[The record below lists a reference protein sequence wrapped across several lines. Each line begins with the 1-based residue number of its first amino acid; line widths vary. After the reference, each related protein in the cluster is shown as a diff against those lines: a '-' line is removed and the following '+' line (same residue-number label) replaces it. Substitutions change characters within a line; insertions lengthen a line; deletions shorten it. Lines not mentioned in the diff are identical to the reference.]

1 VIFLDTNVVSELI
14 KLDADKGV
22 LDWFAAQHPD
32 ETFICS
38 ITVLELFTGVESMAR
53 GRRRDDAEVR
63 IRRILSLLGP
73 VIVPFGDAAA
83 EYCAAFIAAD
93 PNVDVFDAQIGSIA
107 LAHRAAL
114 ATRNIRHFDAFGIE
128 LINPWD

>member
-1 VIFLDTNVVSELI
+1 VILLDTNVVSELMR
-14 KLDADKGV
+14 LDADRSV
-22 LDWFAAQHPD
+22 LDWFATQHPD

-38 ITVLELFTGVESMAR
+38 ITVLELFTGVESMAC

-73 VIVPFGDAAA
+73 VIVPFGEAAA
-83 EYCAAFIAAD
+83 EYCAAIIAAD
-93 PNVDVFDAQIGSIA
+93 PDVDVFDAQIASIA

-114 ATRNIRHFDAFGIE
+114 ATRNTRHFDAFGLE
-128 LINPWD
+128 VINPWE

>member
-1 VIFLDTNVVSELI
+1 VILLDTNVVSELMN
-14 KLDADKGV
+14 LNADRGV

-38 ITVLELFTGVESMAR
+38 ITVLELFTGVERMAV
-53 GRRRDDAEVR
+53 GRRRDDAEAR
-63 IRRILSLLGP
+63 IRRALSLLGP

-83 EYCAAFIAAD
+83 EHCAVIIAAD

-107 LAHRAAL
+107 VAHRAAL
-114 ATRNIRHFDAFGIE
+114 ATRNIRHFEGFGIE
-128 LINPWD
+128 LINPWG